1 MPKTLTS
8 ATISPTIASKRGF
21 INLFDNTHR
30 GLKTSEELTTM
41 MTSPLPGVPP
51 LHSAADLYT
60 AGYLSLV
67 PMFTRNENLVKSRQ
81 YERIYHILYD
91 EPLVRNSFDPSL
103 IESRQAYDA
112 FSLRVALERV
122 GSGRVS

>member
-1 MPKTLTS
+1 MCM
-8 ATISPTIASKRGF
+8 AIASKRGF
-21 INLFDNTHR
+21 INLFDSTHK
-30 GLKTSEELTTM
+30 GLKTSQELTTL
-41 MTSPLPGVPP
+41 MTAPIPGVPP

-60 AGYLSLV
+60 AGYLSLI
-67 PMFTRNENLVKSRQ
+67 PMFTSNESIIKTRQ

-91 EPLVRNSFDPSL
+91 EPLVRNSFDPDL

-122 GSGRVS
+122 EEGS